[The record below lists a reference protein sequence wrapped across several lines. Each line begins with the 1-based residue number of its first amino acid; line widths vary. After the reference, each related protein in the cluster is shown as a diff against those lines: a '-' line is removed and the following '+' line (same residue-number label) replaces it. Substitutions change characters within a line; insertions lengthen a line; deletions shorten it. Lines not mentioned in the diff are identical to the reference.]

1 MGYGWCED
9 LGNRRYIMGICKATF
24 DQTTL
29 CLSGLVDEIHFLMS
43 MMALPNPDSI
53 YRSWIIGRL
62 DMSPKIC
69 NFG

>member
-29 CLSGLVDEIHFLMS
+29 SSPGLGGEIHFLMP
-43 MMALPNPDSI
+43 MMALSNPYSI
-53 YRSWIIGRL
+53 
-62 DMSPKIC
+62 
-69 NFG
+69 